1 MVGFELDK
9 DGNKIAESCGKLYKI
24 LSANAPSSGEK
35 ETLSVQEKIAALG
48 F

>member
-1 MVGFELDK
+1 MTGFELD
-9 DGNKIAESCGKLYKI
+9 DNDNKIAESCGKLYRI
-24 LSANAPSSGEK
+24 LGANTPPSKKK